1 MHLLPG
7 ARTRGGPV
15 GAPQPFASLNPTL
28 LCCTGSSQRL
38 VCLVSYIAHPLTR
51 PAGEV
56 GVKVADGNGDQEVDF
71 KKVSQA
77 EAVEILKVG
86 DAV

>member
-1 MHLLPG
+1 M
-7 ARTRGGPV
+7 
-15 GAPQPFASLNPTL
+15 F
-28 LCCTGSSQRL
+28 
-38 VCLVSYIAHPLTR
+38 CLVSYIAHPLTR

-77 EAVEILKVG
+77 EAFEILKVG